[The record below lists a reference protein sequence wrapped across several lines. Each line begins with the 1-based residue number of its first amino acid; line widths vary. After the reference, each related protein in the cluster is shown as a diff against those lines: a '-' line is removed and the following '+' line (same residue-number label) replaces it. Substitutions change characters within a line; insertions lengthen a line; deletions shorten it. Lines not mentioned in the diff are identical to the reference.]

1 VAAEPEGKNVNSRN
15 VKILAV
21 VVLILFGT
29 LFALNSGDRSDTSRG
44 DELLFPELKSRLND
58 IKVVSIT
65 DAEGEIALR
74 READEDGNSPAGRWI
89 APDYDG
95 YPVDTASLRRLLL
108 AIADARKLEQKTS
121 DPELYERLG
130 VQDPRESEG
139 DSSGVL
145 VSAGGDNAAI
155 ALILGDTAQGEF
167 RYARI
172 PDQAPSWLINQNP
185 ALPADRA
192 GWLLPGIVDIDASRI
207 ESAVIRHTDGEVV
220 TIRKANA
227 DEVNFDVENIPE
239 GRELRYPSVAN
250 SIGAVLGNLTL
261 EDVRRADSS
270 AQAAA
275 ISTAEFRTFDG
286 LELLLR
292 VHSRAAGDPEG
303 ENADTASDGNGDSD
317 GDSDS
322 DTGQHWITLKA
333 TAAPVPAD
341 DAPQESAED
350 ADAAADTDDAAEAAA
365 EETTNPVDEAAGI
378 NNRVSGWTYRIADY
392 KADQLTRRQE
402 DLLSDTADDATD

>member
-29 LFALNSGDRSDTSRG
+29 LFALNSGDRSDTSRSG
-44 DELLFPELKSRLND
+44 DVLFPELKSRLND
-58 IKVVSIT
+58 IKVVTIT

-89 APDYDG
+89 APDYGG

-130 VQDPRESEG
+130 VQDPRESGG
-139 DSSGVL
+139 DGVL
-145 VSAGGDNAAI
+145 VSARDDNAAI

-172 PDQAPSWLINQNP
+172 PDQAPSWLISQNP

-220 TIRKANA
+220 AIRKANA
-227 DEVNFDVENIPE
+227 DEVNFEVENIPE
-239 GRELRYPSVAN
+239 GRELRYPSIAN

-261 EDVRRADSS
+261 EDVRRADSL
-270 AQAAA
+270 ARDAA

-292 VHSRAAGDPEG
+292 IHSRASGDPHG
-303 ENADTASDGNGDSD
+303 ENADTDSDGNSD
-317 GDSDS
+317 GDP

-333 TAAPVPAD
+333 TAVPAAAD
-341 DAPQESAED
+341 DEPQESAED
-350 ADAAADTDDAAEAAA
+350 ADAAAGAETVEAAVEA
-365 EETTNPVDEAAGI
+365 TTDPVDEAAAI

-392 KADQLTRRQE
+392 KADQLTRRRE
-402 DLLSDTADDATD
+402 DLLSDTANDATD